1 MGRPAH
7 GARAQQN
14 GIVDSRRMTSSRHF
28 DSKIDIVCPSFS
40 RHADHEDKDFD
51 IAIEEV
57 RILSNLTSFPNQISI
72 LRRQN
77 ADPGTNPA
85 GTEEPNSMM
94 KFISIVG
101 QDGHKAKV

>member
-1 MGRPAH
+1 MGNLPRI
-7 GARAQQN
+7 AQGSIALDTIGCRLSQHP
-14 GIVDSRRMTSSRHF
+14 GRM
-28 DSKIDIVCPSFS
+28 
-40 RHADHEDKDFD
+40 DKDFD

-72 LRRQN
+72 LQRQN